1 MGLVGAYDLGYYWN
15 YQKLAT
21 CSPRPLGQT
30 GQYVG
35 RNKRA
40 QTGTVRREQ
49 QP

>member
-1 MGLVGAYDLGYYWN
+1 MIWAITGTIKT
-15 YQKLAT
+15 KLAT